1 MDIVDAHCHVIAEDL
16 ERYPRAPLGGKQSA
30 WAESRPVTAPELA
43 ARMDAAG
50 IGSAVLVQATTA
62 YGYDN
67 SYVVDS
73 SRDDPRFAAVGTV
86 DPLRP
91 DAAARLARAVA
102 EGGLSGVRLFTQG
115 STVPTQGEWFAAE
128 ETYPFW
134 REAGELG
141 VPVCLQLR
149 LGAATEQLEDVLDR
163 FPEVTVLL
171 DHIGYPAIADSPGQA
186 GAEVARLARHPR
198 LHLKLT
204 HRNLEPLHAAGA
216 AAAGFL
222 EPVVGAFGAGRI
234 AWGSNCPAAEQP
246 LDELV
251 RLAREVLA
259 VLPEHARAEIMA
271 GTARR
276 LYSKLARDT
285 SAAAHSSSGTS

>member
-1 MDIVDAHCHVIAEDL
+1 
-16 ERYPRAPLGGKQSA
+16 
-30 WAESRPVTAPELA
+30 
-43 ARMDAAG
+43 MDAAG

-67 SYVVDS
+67 SYVVES

-91 DAAARLARAVA
+91 DAAERLARAVA

-134 REAGELG
+134 RKAGELG
-141 VPVCLQLR
+141 VPVCVQMR
-149 LGAATEQLEDVLDR
+149 LGTATKQLEDVLDR
-163 FPEVTVLL
+163 FSEVTVLL
-171 DHIGYPAIADSPGQA
+171 DHLGYPAIAESPERA
-186 GAEVARLARHPR
+186 GAEVAALARHPR

-204 HRNLEPLHAAGA
+204 HRNLEPLQAVGA

-222 EPVVGAFGAGRI
+222 GPVVGAFGAGRI

-251 RLAREVLA
+251 LLAREVLA
-259 VLPEHARAEIMA
+259 ILPEPARAEILA

-276 LYSKLARDT
+276 LYPKLARDT
-285 SAAAHSSSGTS
+285 PAAAHSSSGTP